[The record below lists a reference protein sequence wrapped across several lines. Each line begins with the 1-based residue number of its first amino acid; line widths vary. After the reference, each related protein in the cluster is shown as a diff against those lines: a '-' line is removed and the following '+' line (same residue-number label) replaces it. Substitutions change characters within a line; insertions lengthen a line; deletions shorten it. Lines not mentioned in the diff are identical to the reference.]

1 MEERRFAMGNNLK
14 DLKMAKK
21 RDHKVLITDE
31 AINKVP
37 RIQYK
42 ETFRKTNMTTFRN

>member
-1 MEERRFAMGNNLK
+1 M
-14 DLKMAKK
+14 
-21 RDHKVLITDE
+21 ITDE

-42 ETFRKTNMTTFRN
+42 NIPEVEYDNIWELAKKCFVNV